1 MEQPREELIRI
12 GQLELRFYLDK
23 AHTAGGMTVFEFTVP
38 PQASVPLPHF
48 HRDVDEFVYGLEG
61 VLTFTI
67 DGETRRIGPGDRCF
81 VPRGASH
88 HFSNDGT
95 CNARALSTMAPASIG
110 AEFFRA
116 MARLVGA
123 GRPAD
128 PELMRTVM
136 LSHGLVP
143 TAPNQHPSNGE
154 SR

>member
-12 GQLELRFYLDK
+12 GPLELRFYLDK

-38 PQASVPLPHF
+38 PRASVAMPHF

-61 VLTFTI
+61 VLSFTI
-67 DGETRRIGPGDRCF
+67 EGETRWIGPGDHCF
-81 VPRGASH
+81 IRRGATH
-88 HFSNDGT
+88 HFVNEGA

-116 MARLVGA
+116 MARLVGSGA
-123 GRPAD
+123 PVD
-128 PELMRTVM
+128 PELMRAVM

-143 TAPNQHPSNGE
+143 SVSNPPKGE
-154 SR
+154 